1 MGRVTAAYGVRGALK
16 VLPLSEDPA
25 TLTQFDEWWLRED
38 DSHPWQTHRVRSS
51 RLQSGIV
58 IAELDG
64 IATREAA
71 AGLRGATIG
80 VPRRALPELAEDE
93 HYRADLVGM
102 AVVNRAGKRLGDVV
116 GFIDTG
122 AHPIVRVAEAGAPE
136 RLIPW
141 VPRYVDRV
149 DAQARRIDVDW
160 AEDY

>member
-80 VPRRALPELAEDE
+80 VPRQALPELAEDE

>member
-1 MGRVTAAYGVRGALK
+1 
-16 VLPLSEDPA
+16 
-25 TLTQFDEWWLRED
+25 
-38 DSHPWQTHRVRSS
+38 
-51 RLQSGIV
+51 
-58 IAELDG
+58 
-64 IATREAA
+64 
-71 AGLRGATIG
+71 
-80 VPRRALPELAEDE
+80 
-93 HYRADLVGM
+93 M